1 MSSASD
7 DGSEYN
13 PDRNHQH
20 EEGDGSP
27 EQPQSSRAIGKGKTS
42 KVSHQVAKQSK
53 GQNKQQPNLSN
64 MPPLP
69 PNYTP
74 YPPQPLGASVQTD
87 VEQVKADRQQLYELL
102 RQQVAQGI
110 PQGVSPAWVL
120 MADHRLANGS
130 TANGIQGPNANY
142 DTGSQQGAAS
152 GSSFGL

>member
-27 EQPQSSRAIGKGKTS
+27 EQPQSSRPIGKGKTS
-42 KVSHQVAKQSK
+42 KVSQQVAKQSK

-74 YPPQPLGASVQTD
+74 YPPQPLGAAVQTD
-87 VEQVKADRQQLYELL
+87 VEQVKADRQQLYALL
-102 RQQVAQGI
+102 RQQVAQGL
-110 PQGVSPAWVL
+110 PQGVSLTWVL
-120 MADHRLANGS
+120 MAGHQSANGF
-130 TANGIQGPNANY
+130 AAYGIQGPNANY